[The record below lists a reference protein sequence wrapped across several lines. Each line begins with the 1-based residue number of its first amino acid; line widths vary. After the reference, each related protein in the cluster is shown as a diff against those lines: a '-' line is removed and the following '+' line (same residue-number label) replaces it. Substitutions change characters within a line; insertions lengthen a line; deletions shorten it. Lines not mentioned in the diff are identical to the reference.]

1 MSKRIFTKEQT
12 TGLSKNGN
20 IRKCSNKSI
29 TYAKDF
35 KLKAIKQYYDEYL
48 TPNEIFEQA
57 GFDLNTIGR
66 KTPARCLNRWKK
78 VFQNKGVNTLSL
90 ENRGRKKG
98 GGRPKK
104 VKDKSDK
111 DKIKRLEAEN
121 IYLKAEN
128 DFLVKLRVKKNY

>member
-12 TGLSKNGN
+12 IGLSKNGN

-66 KTPARCLNRWKK
+66 KTPARCELY
-78 VFQNKGVNTLSL
+78 
-90 ENRGRKKG
+90 
-98 GGRPKK
+98 PKK
-104 VKDKSDK
+104 WTRKCP
-111 DKIKRLEAEN
+111 L
-121 IYLKAEN
+121 
-128 DFLVKLRVKKNY
+128 FLYSCPLVSWSYTILPINN